1 MATSKK
7 TTTKKED
14 ETTEKL
20 AKVGAALTQ
29 EQKKQLE
36 NLVKAEKPVQFV
48 ETGDVGLDLAL
59 SDGKG
64 LPIGSSTLLWAK
76 PGSGKT
82 TVVADACKRLIEK
95 FKAKKEIFKVL
106 YIGVEDSSGLISAL
120 GLNPYRASG
129 DFLYAAGQI
138 CWRQVEGFYTQVLNN
153 EGIFAGV
160 KLIVIDSVNN
170 VLSDQ
175 NTKNSVADG
184 DFGTRNRERS
194 NFYSKFLP
202 LCKERGISSFFI
214 SQIRKKQAVMNPY
227 EDPNKAAVSDVDLHN
242 VDIIMK
248 CTSLSN
254 TTDASKI
261 IEKTVFGEDKVAS
274 KCIFKMDSKATD
286 CKNRYIR
293 GNAVELLFEKGKKV
307 HNYYTIGKLLEGNKF
322 IRKNG
327 TYLQLEPELCKKLG
341 LPEGNLRRAELNKIM
356 EEHAGELVGFLKK
369 IGKYK
374 VSIKETEVPV
384 TEEEIQAEAETNEE
398 ATED

>member
-1 MATSKK
+1 MAIRKG
-7 TTTKKED
+7 TTTKKE
-14 ETTEKL
+14 EAKEEKL
-20 AKVGAALTQ
+20 DKVGATLTQ

-36 NLVKAEKPVQFV
+36 NLVKVEEPVQYI

-95 FKAKKEIFKVL
+95 FKKKGEVFKVL
-106 YIGVEDSSGLISAL
+106 YIGVEDSSGLLSAL
-120 GLNPYRASG
+120 GLDPYRVSG
-129 DFLYAAGQI
+129 DFLYAKGQI
-138 CWRQVEGFYTQVLNN
+138 CWRQVEGLYTQVLNSD
-153 EGIFAGV
+153 GIFAGV

-214 SQIRKKQAVMNPY
+214 SQIRKKQAVASPY
-227 EDPNKAAVSDVDLHN
+227 EDPNRAAVSDVDLHN

-248 CTSLSN
+248 CTASTN

-322 IRKNG
+322 IKKNG
-327 TYLQLEPELCKKLG
+327 SYLQLDPELCKAFK
-341 LPEGNLRRAELNKIM
+341 LPEGNLRRTELNKIL
-356 EEHAGELVGFLKK
+356 EDHAGDFVGFLKK

-384 TEEEIQAEAETNEE
+384 TEEEVQAETEKGQEE
-398 ATED
+398 